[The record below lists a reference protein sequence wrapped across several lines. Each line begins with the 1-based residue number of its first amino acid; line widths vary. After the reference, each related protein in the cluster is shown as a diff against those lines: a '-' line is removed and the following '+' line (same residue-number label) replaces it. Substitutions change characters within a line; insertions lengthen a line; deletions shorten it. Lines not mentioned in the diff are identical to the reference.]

1 MRESES
7 ERVNDACF
15 YAKERQKCGWLSQR
29 AYVEDF
35 PRAGATS
42 ASSLF
47 LLPALL
53 SPSLSATLNSYPLS
67 PAMARLG
74 FLSLALLSLQAF
86 IGGGLAEVCFGHLV
100 RSHAN

>member
-1 MRESES
+1 MLEPPLLLHSS
-7 ERVNDACF
+7 
-15 YAKERQKCGWLSQR
+15 
-29 AYVEDF
+29 
-35 PRAGATS
+35 
-42 ASSLF
+42 SSLRCS
-47 LLPALL
+47 LSL
-53 SPSLSATLNSYPLS
+53 SPPATLNSYPLS